1 MAVKVLDGA
10 QVFEPTERWTVSD
23 AAELYDVNAWG
34 KGYFSVG
41 ANGHLWVHPAKDN
54 SRGIDL
60 KELVD
65 KLVLRGIHPPIL
77 IRFGEILK
85 HRLGEIHGAF
95 QNAIQEHGYKG
106 EYRCVFPIKVNQQRQ
121 VVEEVFEYGRP
132 YHFGLEAGSK
142 PELLA
147 VMALA
152 DNDTPIICNGFKDD
166 EYIEMAMH
174 AKKIGR
180 QIIPVVEKFTEL
192 DLIIKHAERMGVR
205 PRHRCTSQTRQP
217 RFRTVEVVG
226 WLPIEVRI
234 DDQRGR
240 PCARNATCSR
250 HGGLHAASAFPP
262 RQPDHEHPAG
272 EGRR

>member
-85 HRLGEIHGAF
+85 HRLGEIHGGVPECHSRAR
-95 QNAIQEHGYKG
+95 IQGRIPLCVSDQG
-106 EYRCVFPIKVNQQRQ
+106 EPAASGRRGGLRVRQ
-121 VVEEVFEYGRP
+121 ALSFR
-132 YHFGLEAGSK
+132 AGS
-142 PELLA
+142 
-147 VMALA
+147 
-152 DNDTPIICNGFKDD
+152 
-166 EYIEMAMH
+166 
-174 AKKIGR
+174 R
-180 QIIPVVEKFTEL
+180 
-192 DLIIKHAERMGVR
+192 
-205 PRHRCTSQTRQP
+205 
-217 RFRTVEVVG
+217 
-226 WLPIEVRI
+226 
-234 DDQRGR
+234 
-240 PCARNATCSR
+240 ARSR
-250 HGGLHAASAFPP
+250 NSW
-262 RQPDHEHPAG
+262 R
-272 EGRR
+272 